1 MNSSFAKILCIATLS
16 AFLAACAGTQADY
29 DSFPGSAP
37 GDQKVNGRKA
47 TRADLKEQGSLFG
60 EGGLGIFGD
69 EENKQGGGGS
79 GIGVNSFLWRA
90 TLDTLSFMP
99 LNSADPF
106 GGVIITDWYAPAE
119 TPNERFKL
127 TAYILGTALRS
138 DAIKVSVFRQV
149 NVGPN
154 QWQDAVVE
162 EGTVT
167 SLEDAILTRARQ
179 LRIDSANVQ

>member
-1 MNSSFAKILCIATLS
+1 M
-16 AFLAACAGTQADY
+16 
-29 DSFPGSAP
+29 
-37 GDQKVNGRKA
+37 
-47 TRADLKEQGSLFG
+47 FG
-60 EGGLGIFGD
+60 EDGLNIFGGED
-69 EENKQGGGGS
+69 SKQGQGS

-106 GGVIITDWYAPAE
+106 GGVIITDWYSPAE

-162 EGTVT
+162 AGTVT

-179 LRIDSANVQ
+179 LRIDSANAQ